1 MTIPSSVTSIG
12 SCAFLGCSGLK
23 KVIVTDIAAW
33 CGISFDD
40 NYTSSYPFY
49 YAKHLYSDENTEI
62 TDLVIPSFVPS
73 IGSSAFQ
80 YCSGLKSVTITEGV
94 TSIGNSAFYGC
105 TGLTSVT
112 IPSSVTS
119 IGNSAFYGCSGL
131 TSVTIPEGV
140 TSIGSSAFSSY
151 SGLTS
156 VTIPS
161 SVTSIG
167 QKAFNCDNLA
177 TVVSLIEDP
186 FTIENNTF
194 SQNTFMNA
202 SLMIPTGTKD
212 KYKTTG
218 GWKKF
223 LFIEEQ
229 DPSQLSGIE
238 AVNQDTPQESSV
250 TSRYNLGG
258 EKITAPQRGI
268 NIIKMSD
275 GTIRKVVVR

>member
-80 YCSGLKSVTITEGV
+80 YCSGLKSVTITEG
-94 TSIGNSAFYGC
+94 
-105 TGLTSVT
+105 
-112 IPSSVTS
+112 VTS